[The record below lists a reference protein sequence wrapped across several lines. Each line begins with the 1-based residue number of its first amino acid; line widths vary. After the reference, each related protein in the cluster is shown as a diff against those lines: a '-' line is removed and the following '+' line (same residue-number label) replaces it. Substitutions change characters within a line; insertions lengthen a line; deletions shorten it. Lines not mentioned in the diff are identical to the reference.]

1 MNELILLSKNDISA
15 TSTEQ
20 LKAEFAKSLKMTA
33 DSLMYMSL
41 IYNELQLRGVDL
53 SDIKGGLMDYL
64 PLIAT
69 NQIDARLVVEYAGN
83 KTLLAYLT
91 RLTKQKQQQLIENP
105 VVKCVSLNDD
115 MQKEVKDVDL
125 HDIRSTQIFQ
135 VFDSHS
141 GDIRDENEQYQ
152 HLLVKEKVDK
162 RKSKNRK
169 INKVK
174 IDGEYIVVGSY
185 DISIKAILQALSE
198 RDGKDYFS
206 L

>member
-1 MNELILLSKNDISA
+1 MNELTLLNKNDIA
-15 TSTEQ
+15 TASTEQ
-20 LKAEFAKSLKMTA
+20 LKTEFAKSLKMTA

-53 SDIKGGLMDYL
+53 SEIKGGLMDYL

-91 RLTKQKQQQLIENP
+91 RLPKQKQQRLIENP
-105 VVKCVSLNDD
+105 VVQYVSLDD
-115 MQKEVKDVDL
+115 NMQKVVQNVDL
-125 HDIRSTQIFQ
+125 HEIRSTQIFQ
-135 VFDSHS
+135 VFDANS
-141 GDIRDENEQYQ
+141 GEIRDENEQYQ
-152 HLLVKEKVDK
+152 HLLVKDKTGK

-169 INKVK
+169 INKVR

-198 RDGKDYFS
+198 KNGKDYFAV
-206 L
+206 